1 MILLG
6 VFPVVLLL
14 LQRCL
19 PLPLILSGALYLL
32 TLRFGWQPHSYPD
45 NEAWFFNPLAWQ
57 FLFVIGATA
66 GYSRHI
72 RWAVPGQG
80 SWLPKLAIPITV
92 SLRLLSI
99 SLTLHG
105 TYEAFPR

>member
-32 TLRFGWQPHSYPD
+32 TLRFGWEPHSYPD

-66 GYSRHI
+66 GYSRYS
-72 RWAVPGQG
+72 RWVFPGQG
-80 SWLPKLAIPITV
+80 TWLPKLAIAITAGDGII
-92 SLRLLSI
+92 SI
-99 SLTLHG
+99 SRTIH
-105 TYEAFPR
+105 EASDA